1 MNRRTAIKGILAAA
15 GLGYAAVIG
24 VKYFIGHSNKER
36 GKLEAQSLL
45 IAELAEGII
54 PQTTTPGAKQALV
67 HQYIISYMEDCSS
80 MKEYNNFING
90 LNDLQENCVND
101 YSTTFENCT
110 ALQKNKILENLD
122 NNSGANGL
130 LSKISNKLQGRS
142 FYDILKSLTIE
153 GYCTSEKGA
162 TQHLVYTL
170 VPGKY
175 NAITQ
180 WNKNQ
185 KSWATK

>member
-1 MNRRTAIKGILAAA
+1 MNRRSAIKGILAVA
-15 GLGYAAVIG
+15 GLGYASVMG

-45 IAELAEGII
+45 ITELTDVII
-54 PQTTTPGAKQALV
+54 PQTTTPGAKEALV

-90 LNDLQENCVND
+90 LNDLQENCFKN
-101 YSTTFENCT
+101 YNNNFENCT
-110 ALQKNKILENLD
+110 APQKNKIIKNLD
-122 NNSGANGL
+122 NDSGSNGL

-142 FYDILKSLTIE
+142 FYDLLKSLTIE

-162 TQHLVYTL
+162 TQHLAYSL
-170 VPGKY
+170 IPGKY

-180 WNKNQ
+180 WTKNQ